1 MSNPPVGWGSWG
13 GVYTP
18 GYPYH
23 LPAVFLMLRNEL
35 GRGAGPYR
43 KVEVRGQLVGVGLLT
58 PFSMEV
64 QGNKQVSGLAESTL
78 MLSRLT
84 GPHWCL
90 FWFVTYCV
98 FTKAV
103 PVTMGLPYGA

>member
-1 MSNPPVGWGSWG
+1 MLL
-13 GVYTP
+13 T
-18 GYPYH
+18 
-23 LPAVFLMLRNEL
+23 LRNEL
-35 GRGAGPYR
+35 GCGARLYR
-43 KVEVRGQLVGVGLLT
+43 KVEVRGQLGRVGLLT
-58 PFSMEV
+58 PFSMGV
-64 QGNKQVSGLAESTL
+64 QGNKQVSGWAESTL

-84 GPHWCL
+84 GPHWCP